1 MCVWGGGG
9 AQRGGGGV
17 GMDELMEDKMLVKKT
32 KRFNLSSMPP

>member
-9 AQRGGGGV
+9 AQRGGV